1 MASTA
6 RGLHI
11 SAINAL
17 LVKHGANLDR
27 YGTYRIGDYK
37 FDTRAVNL
45 KIHHGKIKIKST
57 PMMKITLES
66 LDKLLKI
73 YAMKENESKWADT
86 INFSKK

>member
-27 YGTYRIGDYK
+27 YGTYRIVDYK

-57 PMMKITLES
+57 PMMKVTLES

-73 YAMKENESKWADT
+73 YAKEN
-86 INFSKK
+86 N